1 MSTLNIVTYSIVGLL
16 LLLSFFKSKEKT
28 KKALKVAWKS
38 FKGMAPGLFLL
49 VGFVGITLG
58 FITTDMISRVLG
70 ESAGIW
76 GTLLAAAIGGTV
88 LMPAFI
94 AFPLGGTLLKAGST
108 VQTVT
113 AFVSATVMVGVA
125 TLPVESKAFGKKFAI
140 VRNSLSFLLALLL
153 ASLMGVIL

>member
-1 MSTLNIVTYSIVGLL
+1 MSTVNIVTYAIVGLL
-16 LLLSFFKSKEKT
+16 LLLSFFKNKKKT
-28 KKALKVAWKS
+28 KKAFKIAWKS
-38 FKGMAPGLFLL
+38 FKGLAPGLFLL

-76 GTLLAAAIGGTV
+76 GTLLAAAIGGTL

-94 AFPLGGTLLKAGST
+94 AFPLGGTLLTAGAS

-113 AFVSATVMVGVA
+113 AFVSASVMVGVA
-125 TLPVESKAFGKKFAI
+125 TMPVESKTFGKRFTI
-140 VRNSLSFLLALLL
+140 LRNSLSFLLALLL
-153 ASLMGVIL
+153 AFLLGVIL